1 MGRHVFAISLAAGG
15 ARAGREEG
23 RDAVAAFAI
32 GRSGDRRIGSEAAA
46 AAAAALGGKSFLSG
60 EPPSRSKNRMP
71 EMPAGEG
78 GSIG

>member
-46 AAAAALGGKSFLSG
+46 AAAALGGKSFLSG

-71 EMPAGEG
+71 
-78 GSIG
+78 